1 MQVDLWVWGAFVGF
15 ILAMLV
21 VDLFVVHRDAHAVG
35 FREAA
40 TWSAIWVALALAL
53 GAIVW
58 IWMGPQAGG
67 RYLAGYVIEYSLSVD
82 NIFIFV
88 LVFDYF
94 AVPARYQP
102 RVLLWGVLGAIVFR
116 AAFIAAGITLLERFA
131 WMIYVFGAFLV
142 ITGIRMALARD
153 ERVDP
158 GRNPVLRAF
167 RRVVPV
173 TDGYDDQRML
183 VRRAGR
189 WMATPLLAVL
199 VVVEST
205 DLIFAVDSIPAIL
218 AVTDEPFLVF
228 TSNAFAI
235 LGLRSMY
242 FLLAGMMDRFRYLKV
257 GLAAVLVFVGTK
269 MLASDLIGVPIWA
282 SLGVIAATIGVA
294 VALSLRA
301 PEGDFRAADTV
312 E

>member
-1 MQVDLWVWGAFVGF
+1 VDLWVWGAFVGF
-15 ILAMLV
+15 ILVMLV

-40 TWSAIWVALALAL
+40 TWTAIWVGLALAF
-53 GAIVW
+53 GAIIW
-58 IWMGPQAGG
+58 IWKGPQAGG
-67 RYLAGYVIEYSLSVD
+67 LYLAGYLIEYSLSVD

-88 LVFDYF
+88 LIFGYF

-116 AAFIAAGITLLERFA
+116 ATFIAAGITLLERFA

-142 ITGIRMALARD
+142 ITGIRMVLAGE

-173 TDGYDDQRML
+173 TDAYEDHRML
-183 VRRAGR
+183 VRRTGR

-199 VVVEST
+199 VVVETT

-242 FLLAGMMDRFRYLKV
+242 FLLAGMMDRFRYLKL
-257 GLAAVLVFVGTK
+257 GLAAVLVFVGAK
-269 MLASDLIGVPIWA
+269 MLASDLVEVPIWA
-282 SLGVIAATIGVA
+282 SLAAISATIGVA
-294 VALSLRA
+294 VAASLRR
-301 PEGDFRAADTV
+301 PVEDFRPVDRG